1 MIYKEGD
8 ILICKKEIVWFGL
21 IVDIGTNCKI
31 LHINKYGHIYTD
43 LENYKEYFIES
54 DADGDIYKISEHF
67 MTQDE
72 LRIRKLKSI

>member
-1 MIYKEGD
+1 MKYKVGD
-8 ILICKKEIVWFGL
+8 TLICIKEIVWFGTL
-21 IVDIGTNCKI
+21 VHVGEICKI
-31 LHINKYGHIYTD
+31 VYISNKGHIYTD
-43 LENYKEYFIES
+43 LDNYKEYFIES